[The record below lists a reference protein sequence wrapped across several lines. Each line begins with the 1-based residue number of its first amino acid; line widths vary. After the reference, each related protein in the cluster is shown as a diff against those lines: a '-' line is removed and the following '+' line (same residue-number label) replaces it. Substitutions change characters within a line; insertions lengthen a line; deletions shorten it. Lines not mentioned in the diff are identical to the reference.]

1 MSLKLLSLTC
11 SSLVLGVGLAVA
23 DGPTAE
29 ISTLEARIAE
39 LERSN
44 AELRDMLT
52 TLLETQSN
60 ELVRV
65 EPSHVEAAG
74 SARDTIME
82 QSRLVGL
89 NSAYTYDVLDHAENV
104 TTKQLLQLKAMQAG
118 SLSNRLTFGGQLTA
132 IADYQRSNREDKFG
146 YLMRN
151 PTSANQIGKDV
162 SEVVVHS
169 ANWQTTARL
178 TEDLTAYV
186 ELLYN
191 PEQNFGSGTITSIA
205 RNQTQIRR
213 GYLLWGNLD
222 KSPLYAA
229 VGKMDVPFG
238 LNDTVSPFTNSTVW
252 HSFAGLAY
260 GAKLGYFNSGL
271 HVQAM
276 AVQGGAQFRA
286 ANVPVNDTNVPSRIN
301 NFAIDANYM
310 SAIGDASSLMVGAS
324 YEAGSAYCQDYPIF
338 HFNPCTDNN
347 PAYSIYTK
355 GVFDKLTLIAEYAQ
369 TLDEWPGTQVP
380 DPSNP
385 LSVFE
390 AAKTKSWGVGS
401 RYALRDDLDASFEFS
416 TFIAGPNDAPW
427 ERQNQWV
434 AGLSYDL
441 VDHVNLF
448 GEVTHVDGF
457 APLNFLTGG
466 NFPDGTTWSDRDAT
480 TDLILLGIQA
490 AF

>member
-1 MSLKLLSLTC
+1 M
-11 SSLVLGVGLAVA
+11 A
-23 DGPTAE
+23 DGQLSDNAA
-29 ISTLEARIAE
+29 LEDRIAE

-44 AELRDMLT
+44 AELRDMLVA
-52 TLLETQSN
+52 LMAAQGDD
-60 ELVRV
+60 LVRV
-65 EPSHVEAAG
+65 ETVAVTEDSASSEAVQEET
-74 SARDTIME
+74 RF
-82 QSRLVGL
+82 VGL
-89 NSAYTYDVLDHAENV
+89 NSSYTYDILDHAENV
-104 TTKQLLQLKAMQAG
+104 TTKQLLQLKTMQAG
-118 SLSNRLTFGGQLTA
+118 ELDDRLTFGGQITA

-162 SEVVVHS
+162 SEAVIHS

-178 TEDLTAYV
+178 TDDLTAYV

-191 PEQNFGSGTITSIA
+191 PEQNFGSGTITSIG
-205 RNQTQIRR
+205 RNLTQIRR

-229 VGKMDVPFG
+229 IGKMDVPFG

-260 GAKLGYFNSGL
+260 GAKLGYFNNGL

-286 ANVPVNDTNVPSRIN
+286 ANVPVNDTSVPSRIN
-301 NFAIDANYM
+301 NFAIDANYT
-310 SAIGDASSLMVGAS
+310 SVIDDTSSLMVGAS
-324 YEAGSAYCQDYPIF
+324 YEAGSPYCQDYPIF
-338 HFNPCTDNN
+338 HFNPCADNN

-355 GVFDKLTLIAEYAQ
+355 GVFDKLTVIAEYAQ

-380 DPSNP
+380 DPTNP

-390 AAKTKSWGVGS
+390 AEKTKSWGVGG

-416 TFIAGPNDAPW
+416 TFVAGPDDAPW

-448 GEVTHVDGF
+448 GELTHVDGF

-466 NFPDGTTWSDRDAT
+466 NFDDGSTWSDRDAT